1 MKKFKKIVAMCLTAI
16 MALSAMSV
24 CAFASTDV
32 IPDDLPEGTVKIAEG
47 IYAYTSP
54 VMPINDSGY
63 VNIGIVPAF
72 GNIIQPAAFNNIVVE
87 TNHNYIR
94 VQASDE
100 IRINFVRGTQS
111 VFGANLFDWPSIGGS
126 IVTTYYIEAD
136 YYNIQKGV
144 PYQLQCTSTSSLTR
158 NVDQIRIWSTANG
171 R

>member
-1 MKKFKKIVAMCLTAI
+1 MKKMKRFIILGLVCMFSFTCMSIGVVA
-16 MALSAMSV
+16 SA
-24 CAFASTDV
+24 DV

-63 VNIGIVPAF
+63 VDIGTVPSF
-72 GNIIQPAAFNNIVVE
+72 GNIIQPWAFNNIIVE

-94 VQASDE
+94 VQASDS
-100 IRINFVRGTQS
+100 IRINFVRGNQS

-126 IVTTYYIEAD
+126 IATTYYIEAD

-144 PYQLQCTSTSSLTR
+144 SYQLQCTSINDLTR
-158 NVDQIRIWSTANG
+158 DVDQIRIWSTING
-171 R
+171 Q